1 MPRFQI
7 PIRHHP
13 SMQHIFSGAS
23 VIVIKAIKMFHVRSL
38 GLSAVYNKL
47 PLVTSSIGWTQL
59 QKDEYNM
66 VM

>member
-1 MPRFQI
+1 
-7 PIRHHP
+7 
-13 SMQHIFSGAS
+13 MQHIFSGAS

-47 PLVTSSIGWTQL
+47 PLVKSSIGWTQP